1 MDHTISQRN
10 FFISI
15 PKFQIIQF
23 THRIFIFKRQKGQK
37 KKKKKKKK
45 KKRTNFRKKAILEF
59 FLYNSAPKYMCIC
72 CGSFLELPKR
82 PMMCWENKY

>member
-23 THRIFIFKRQKGQK
+23 THRIFIFKRQKGK
-37 KKKKKKKK
+37 KKKKKGQILG
-45 KKRTNFRKKAILEF
+45 KRLFWNFF
-59 FLYNSAPKYMCIC
+59 FIIQRPSIC
-72 CGSFLELPKR
+72 AYVVGLF
-82 PMMCWENKY
+82 